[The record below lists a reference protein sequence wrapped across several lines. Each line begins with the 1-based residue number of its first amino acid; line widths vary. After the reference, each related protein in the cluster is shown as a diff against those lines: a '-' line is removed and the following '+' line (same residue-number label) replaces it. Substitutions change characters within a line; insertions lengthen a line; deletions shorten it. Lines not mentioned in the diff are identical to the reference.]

1 MRNINSGDPS
11 LSVLELWGAEYQ
23 ENCALLLRPEH
34 MELFKQICARENCT
48 TPPAIEHL
56 GSSACRHHGCCS
68 RPVRSTSRFAGP
80 ASFVGQV
87 STDGRV
93 VLEDSVD
100 GSTPV
105 DLPLSLVL
113 ADMPKKTFKSD
124 TVAPTLVPLSLPA
137 GTTVAAAL
145 DRVLRLPSVGSK
157 RFLTNKVRW
166 SCDAFLDFF
175 SGLL

>member
-34 MELFKQICARENCT
+34 MELFKQICARENC
-48 TPPAIEHL
+48 
-56 GSSACRHHGCCS
+56 
-68 RPVRSTSRFAGP
+68 P

-166 SCDAFLDFF
+166 SCDASLDFF
-175 SGLL
+175 SGLP